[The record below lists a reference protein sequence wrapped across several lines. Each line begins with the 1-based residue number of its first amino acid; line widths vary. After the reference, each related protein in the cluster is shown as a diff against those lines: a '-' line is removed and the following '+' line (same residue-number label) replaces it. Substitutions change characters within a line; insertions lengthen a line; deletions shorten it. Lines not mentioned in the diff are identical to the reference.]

1 MHAKTL
7 TKIHSEKYHVEGIV
21 EDYGIVTKLI
31 FTYQDR
37 QITMGI
43 NRNLSRN
50 DYEKLGQEIIDSY
63 IENLN
68 TKEDQIR
75 LYNWYVKLYER
86 DSECLHIGKG
96 VVTGH
101 PSIPDTNRMSTSNVK
116 AIYTDLEQGEVV
128 LTTMNNLY
136 HCPLEYCCWYKQDE
150 FPDLIPEYDLAK
162 KNFQNRETPSI
173 EPGKVLLVLSNHD
186 EYYFN
191 SLYYKETEDV
201 EPCNYYGDAHV
212 GMFQDSYLIMAEEAG
227 IDLRYFPHFKNIEF
241 YSENTK
247 GRPLYLENIGNSV
260 LFAKTSKG
268 LMKLAPGERKEVC
281 KENSEDDKPVLPN
294 GDLYPT
300 EIID

>member
-101 PSIPDTNRMSTSNVK
+101 PSIPDTNRMST
-116 AIYTDLEQGEVV
+116 
-128 LTTMNNLY
+128 
-136 HCPLEYCCWYKQDE
+136 
-150 FPDLIPEYDLAK
+150 
-162 KNFQNRETPSI
+162 
-173 EPGKVLLVLSNHD
+173 
-186 EYYFN
+186 
-191 SLYYKETEDV
+191 
-201 EPCNYYGDAHV
+201 
-212 GMFQDSYLIMAEEAG
+212 
-227 IDLRYFPHFKNIEF
+227 
-241 YSENTK
+241 
-247 GRPLYLENIGNSV
+247 
-260 LFAKTSKG
+260 
-268 LMKLAPGERKEVC
+268 
-281 KENSEDDKPVLPN
+281 
-294 GDLYPT
+294 
-300 EIID
+300 